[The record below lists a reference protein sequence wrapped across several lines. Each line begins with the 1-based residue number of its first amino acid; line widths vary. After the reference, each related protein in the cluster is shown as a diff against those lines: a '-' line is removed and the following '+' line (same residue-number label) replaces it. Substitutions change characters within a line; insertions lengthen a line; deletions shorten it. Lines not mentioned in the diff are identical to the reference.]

1 LQLTELT
8 GIAGAIA
15 AGLLI
20 GLGIWPG
27 VLIGRFADLSH
38 ATIARVTGFGA
49 GAMIIVVA
57 FELVA
62 QASTE
67 AGLGAV
73 IPAFLTGCALFGL
86 FNAWLARRGAKHR
99 KRCGECVRQASESE
113 QPGSGAATVVGALLN
128 GLPKAVVVGI
138 SAIEGIS
145 ATVIVGFFLA
155 KLPQALSSVTGMRQ
169 ARRSTGYIVGTWAAV
184 ALLLVLIPPLAYT
197 LLAEASPFW
206 LAVTLSVAAGA
217 TLGVLVE
224 VMLPE
229 AVHGA
234 PTFSGLIAGF
244 GFVGL
249 FMLGSATG
257 F

>member
-1 LQLTELT
+1 LTDLT
-8 GIAGAIA
+8 GIAGAIS

-27 VLIGRFADLSH
+27 VLIGRFVEPSH

-49 GAMIIVVA
+49 GALIAVVA

-62 QASTE
+62 QATSE
-67 AGLGAV
+67 AGLGV
-73 IPAFLTGCALFGL
+73 VMPAFLGGCALFGL
-86 FNAWLARRGAKHR
+86 VNVWLARRGVKHR
-99 KRCGECVRQASESE
+99 KRCGNCVQQTSESE
-113 QPGSGAATVVGALLN
+113 QPGSGAATIVGALLD

-138 SAIEGIS
+138 SAVEGIT
-145 ATVIVGFFLA
+145 AVIIIGFFMA
-155 KLPQALSSVTGMRQ
+155 KLPQALSSWTGMRH
-169 ARRSTGYIVGTWAAV
+169 AGRSTGYMVGLWGAV
-184 ALLLVLIPPLAYT
+184 ALLLVLIPPLAYA
-197 LLAEASPFW
+197 LLVGASPLW
-206 LAVTLSVAAGA
+206 LAITLSIAAGA
-217 TLGVLVE
+217 TLGVMVE

-234 PTFSGLIAGF
+234 PAFSGLIAGF

-249 FMLGSATG
+249 FALGIATG

>member
-1 LQLTELT
+1 LQLMELT

-27 VLIGRFADLSH
+27 VLIGRFVELSH
-38 ATIARVTGFGA
+38 AAIARVTGFGA
-49 GAMIIVVA
+49 GALIAVVA

-62 QASTE
+62 QASNE
-67 AGLGAV
+67 AGLGV
-73 IPAFLTGCALFGL
+73 VMPAFLAGCALFGL
-86 FNAWLARRGAKHR
+86 VNAWLARRGGKHR
-99 KRCGECVRQASESE
+99 KRCGNCVQQTSESE
-113 QPGSGAATVVGALLN
+113 QPGSGAAMVVGALFD

-138 SAIEGIS
+138 SAVEGIT
-145 ATVIVGFFLA
+145 AVVIIGFFLA
-155 KLPQALSSVTGMRQ
+155 KLPQALSSGTGMHH
-169 ARRSTGYIVGTWAAV
+169 AGRSNGYIVGLWGAV
-184 ALLLVLIPPLAYT
+184 ALLLVVIPPLAYAM
-197 LLAEASPFW
+197 LVGASPLW
-206 LAVTLSVAAGA
+206 LAVTLSIAAGA
-217 TLGVLVE
+217 TLGVMVE

-249 FMLGSATG
+249 FALGIATG